1 MNSIFLMNI
10 IINLTKKIFLLIN
23 QKKMS
28 NVKRPLSSLKKIPDE
43 CEEAEINTKKII
55 VEKEVVEIKENCKK
69 VEIESTD
76 KEIIKNAE
84 LKKKDKKRW
93 SQFIY
98 FILWLCLLT
107 IVFWLAFYSL
117 RPNIVLQSDS
127 KEIDLSRVLFVSFA
141 IALFVLVFIWIIKL
155 CFSY

>member
-1 MNSIFLMNI
+1 MDI
-10 IINLTKKIFLLIN
+10 IINLMKKNFLLIN

-28 NVKRPLSSLKKIPDE
+28 NVKRPLSSLKRIPDE
-43 CEEAEINTKKII
+43 CEEAEINTQKVI
-55 VEKEVVEIKENCKK
+55 VEKEPVEIKEKCKK
-69 VEIESTD
+69 VEIVESTD
-76 KEIIKNAE
+76 KETIKNAE

>member
-1 MNSIFLMNI
+1 MDI
-10 IINLTKKIFLLIN
+10 IINLMKKNFLLIN

-28 NVKRPLSSLKKIPDE
+28 NVKRPLSSLKRIPDE
-43 CEEAEINTKKII
+43 CEEAEINTQKVI
-55 VEKEVVEIKENCKK
+55 VEKETVEIKEKCKK
-69 VEIESTD
+69 VEIVESTD
-76 KEIIKNAE
+76 KETIKNAE